1 MVYEL
6 FLWNFIVS
14 NKIVGQVGQK
24 YLINDILKTSLHK
37 NVDLYPAKEKF
48 DISYWTAV
56 LLLFL
61 YQSLTELG
69 LQNFTYK
76 EEKKSNCLSF
86 ATFPSILGIIW

>member
-1 MVYEL
+1 MTSFIAQYK
-6 FLWNFIVS
+6 IVS
-14 NKIVGQVGQK
+14 QLSQK
-24 YLINDILKTSLHK
+24 YSFNDILKTSFYK
-37 NVDLYPAKEKF
+37 NVDLYPAKETF

-76 EEKKSNCLSF
+76 EGKKK
-86 ATFPSILGIIW
+86 